1 MADARYWELGVDA
14 PADAAEGLSNF
25 LWELGA
31 LGVVEEETPGTP
43 PRLRAFFSD
52 GAAASTLAARVDE
65 YLASLRALGFA
76 TAGAP
81 AVVERA
87 TEDWARAW
95 QRHFT
100 PLPVGERLLITPPWE
115 QPQAHGRLVVVL
127 EPGRAFG
134 TGHHGSTAGCL
145 ERLEATV
152 TRTRPARGLD
162 LGTGSGILAI
172 AAVRLGVP
180 TMLGVDE
187 DPDAVAAARGNAARN
202 EVGDRVHAVLGDAR
216 TLDLP
221 AVPLVLANI
230 LTAAHLALAA
240 RYRMHVS
247 PGGVLILGGILD
259 AEAASVADALGR
271 HGFREHARA
280 TIEGWTTLELVRTG

>member
-31 LGVVEEETPGTP
+31 LGVVEEEAPGTA
-43 PRLRAFFSD
+43 PRLRAFFPD
-52 GAAASTLAARVDE
+52 GVAPSTLSARVGQ
-65 YLASLRALGFA
+65 YLESLRTLGFT
-76 TAGAP
+76 TAGEP
-81 AVVERA
+81 AVIERA

-100 PLPVGERLLITPPWE
+100 PLAIGERLLITPPWE
-115 QPQAHGRLVVVL
+115 HPQAQGRLVIVL

-145 ERLEATV
+145 ERLEAAV
-152 TRTRPARGLD
+152 ARTRPARGLD

-172 AAVRLGVP
+172 AAARLGVA
-180 TMLGVDE
+180 TVLGVDE
-187 DPDAVAAARGNAARN
+187 DPDAVAAALANAARN
-202 EVGDRVHAVLGDAR
+202 EVGDHVHAVLGDAR
-216 TLDLP
+216 TLDVP
-221 AVPLVLANI
+221 AAPLVLANL
-230 LTAAHLALAA
+230 LTAAHLALAE
-240 RYRMHVS
+240 RYIAHVT

-259 AEAASVADALGR
+259 AEATTAAAAVAV

-280 TIEGWTTLELVRTG
+280 MIDGWTTLELVRSG